1 VADELAETCDERGDS
16 HRFPSYPGGCVP
28 NGGRGLRPPRPQSLA
43 SAALGRVL
51 PVHPYWRPSMV
62 ELDNID
68 PVRCHQEM
76 TTRVPSEVTMMPER
90 PGISAADAHQAARIS
105 YHRRGIGS

>member
-1 VADELAETCDERGDS
+1 
-16 HRFPSYPGGCVP
+16 
-28 NGGRGLRPPRPQSLA
+28 
-43 SAALGRVL
+43 
-51 PVHPYWRPSMV
+51 MV